1 MAGRIWIGMRRQSP
15 AMAVREGKAPAEPWF
30 SSKPRLGRSLAL
42 PIWMLV
48 LLGVAMMVGGQ
59 SIEATSQPAVL
70 TDSVRDARGLDQA
83 LERLHA
89 PMRQTPALSPE
100 LELKS
105 FHARP
110 GLAVDLIASEPDIR
124 QPLCINFDERGRMWV
139 VQYIQ
144 YPFPQGLKIVEYDQY
159 IRAKFDKVPLPPPHG
174 VRGHDRITILED
186 VDGDGSF
193 RKVKTFVDGLNIATS
208 ALPGRGG
215 RGPDDYGVWVMNP
228 PYLLFYP
235 DKNRDDV
242 PDGDPIVHLSGF
254 GLEDT
259 HAVANNLT
267 WGPDGWLYGCQ
278 GSTCTAH
285 VKADLSGSSKTT
297 DFQGQ
302 AIWRYQPETHQFEIF
317 AEGGGNTFG
326 LEFDDAGRS
335 YSGTNW
341 GKYRGL
347 HYVQG
352 GYYIKSWGKHGP
364 LTNPYAFGYFDHM
377 PHTGNAD
384 RLSHTFIVYG
394 GGLLGSD
401 YTDKIISP
409 NPLQSR
415 IQVTQL
421 EPVGSS
427 YKTIEESFM
436 ATCDDGW
443 FRPVDL
449 KAGPEGA
456 LYVADFYERRI
467 SHVDPRDTWDRS
479 TGRIFRIRPADWK
492 PGLKPFD
499 LGTAPDAELVQKLES
514 KDRWERSMAR
524 QMLALHPDPS
534 VIPPLRKMMLVD
546 GQPGLEALWALKAV
560 GGLSSDAYRVAM
572 QSAYPPVRMW
582 AVRLQGDQ
590 AGKPI
595 ETIDSLLELERR
607 ETDPQVRSQ
616 LASTAKRLV
625 ASQALPLIRQMLT
638 RDQDAADVHI
648 PLLLWWAVE
657 DKAASH
663 AQETVEALA
672 TSDLWK
678 HPLARDVV
686 LPRLARRYAAE
697 PTPENQIALAKLL
710 ERAPTEA
717 DRRLLI
723 AGVKDGFSGV
733 PLRQLAAALRDQL
746 EKSRDAEIELRLG
759 DPSALTTALA
769 VVQNESADEQE
780 RIGTIDA
787 LAQVANPAAVS
798 PLLDVATRSSSRTV
812 RKATIGALGRF
823 DDPRIRT
830 KLVSLYPKLPA
841 GSELRAAV
849 LSTLLGRAAWT
860 AELLRSID
868 AGRIPREELGI
879 TQIERAREYKEPEV
893 SSLADKLFGKQSRPT
908 TAEHAKEV
916 ARVTQLVT
924 TGTGDAITGRELFTQ
939 RCAVCHT
946 LFGQGAKVGPDLT
959 GYERRNVDFLVLS
972 VIDPS
977 AYIREEYT
985 AFRVRTRSG
994 QTLIGLITERGANQI
1009 TVEDAA
1015 QQKTVI
1021 PKDQIAEERALSTS
1035 LMPEGL
1041 LDGLSDQQVR
1051 DLFKYL
1057 SSPSA
1062 PK

>member
-1 MAGRIWIGMRRQSP
+1 MARKLGIYAS
-15 AMAVREGKAPAEPWF
+15 AM
-30 SSKPRLGRSLAL
+30 LT
-42 PIWMLV
+42 
-48 LLGVAMMVGGQ
+48 LLGIAMIVAGQ
-59 SIEATSQPAVL
+59 SIPATSQPAAV
-70 TDSVRDARGLDQA
+70 TDNVRDARGLDQA

-89 PMRQTPALSPE
+89 PMRQTPPLSPQQ
-100 LELKS
+100 ELKS

-144 YPFPQGLKIVEYDQY
+144 YPFPQGLKVVEYDQY

-174 VRGHDRITILED
+174 VRGHDRLTILED

-193 RKVKTFVDGLNIATS
+193 RKVKTFLDGLNIATS

-215 RGPDDYGVWVMNP
+215 RGPDDYGVWVLNP

-285 VKADLSGSSKTT
+285 VRAELSGETKTT

-302 AIWRYQPETHQFEIF
+302 AIWRYQPETHRFEIF

-326 LEFDDAGRS
+326 LEFDDGGRA

-347 HYVQG
+347 HFVQG
-352 GYYIKSWGKHGP
+352 GYYLKSWGKHGP

-394 GGLLGSD
+394 GGLLGSE
-401 YTDKIISP
+401 YTGKIISP

-415 IQVTQL
+415 IQVTRL
-421 EPVGSS
+421 EPLGSS
-427 YKTIEESFM
+427 YRTIEEPFM
-436 ATCDDGW
+436 VTCDDGW

-449 KAGPEGA
+449 KAGPDGA

-479 TGRIFRIRPADWK
+479 TGRIFRIRPTDWK

-499 LGTAPDAELVQKLES
+499 LGAASSAGLVQKL
-514 KDRWERSMAR
+514 KGNNRWERAMAR

-534 VIPPLRKMMLVD
+534 VIPALRKMLLID
-546 GQPGLEALWALKAV
+546 GQPALEALWALKSV
-560 GGLSSDAYRVAM
+560 GGLTSEAYGIAL
-572 QSAYPPVRMW
+572 QNAYAPLRMW
-582 AVRLQGDQ
+582 AVRLQGDTT
-590 AGKPI
+590 GKPI
-595 ETIDSLLELERR
+595 ETIDYLLDLEKR

-625 ASQALPLIRQMLT
+625 ASQALPLIQHMLT
-638 RDQDAADVHI
+638 RDEDAKDVHI

-663 AQETVEALA
+663 PQETVEELSAP
-672 TSDLWK
+672 DLWK

-697 PTPENQIALAKLL
+697 PTPDNQLALAKLL
-710 ERAPTEA
+710 QRAPTEA
-717 DRRLLI
+717 DRRVVLE
-723 AGVKDGFSGV
+723 GVKEGFSGLPLQRLV
-733 PLRQLAAALRDQL
+733 PSLREQL
-746 EKSRDAEIELRLG
+746 SRSGDTEIELRLG
-759 DPSALTTALA
+759 EPSALDAALA
-769 VVQNESADEQE
+769 LVKNESADAQQ
-780 RIGTIDA
+780 RVRTIDT
-787 LAQVANPAAVS
+787 LAQIANPSALSALLEVASHSKSQAARKAAVS
-798 PLLDVATRSSSRTV
+798 
-812 RKATIGALGRF
+812 ALGRF
-823 DDPRIRT
+823 DDPKIGA
-830 KLVSLYPKLPA
+830 KLVAIYPTLPV
-841 GSELRAAV
+841 GSELRAAI
-849 LSTLLGRAAWT
+849 LSTLLGRPAWT
-860 AELLRSID
+860 ADLLKSIN
-868 AGRIPREELGI
+868 AGAIPRTELGI
-879 TQIERAREYKEPEV
+879 TQIERVRQYTDRDV
-893 SSLADKLFGKQSRPT
+893 LNLADKLFGKQSKPT
-908 TAEHAKEV
+908 SEEHANEV

-924 TGTGDAITGRELFTQ
+924 TGAGDAGQGKQLFTA
-939 RCAVCHT
+939 RCAICHT

-972 VIDPS
+972 VVDPS

-985 AFRVRTRSG
+985 AFRVRTKGG

-1009 TVEDAA
+1009 TLEDAA
-1015 QQKTVI
+1015 QQKTII
-1021 PKDQIAEERALSTS
+1021 PKDQIAEERALPTS

-1041 LDGLSDQQVR
+1041 LDGMSDQQVR

-1057 SSPSA
+1057 SSPNPLNSA
-1062 PK
+1062 TR

>member
-1 MAGRIWIGMRRQSP
+1 MTQRLRIGAL
-15 AMAVREGKAPAEPWF
+15 AM
-30 SSKPRLGRSLAL
+30 LA
-42 PIWMLV
+42 
-48 LLGVAMMVGGQ
+48 LLGVGMIVGGQ
-59 SIEATSQPAVL
+59 SIPPTSQPAAI

-89 PMRQTPALSPE
+89 PMRQTPALSPQQ
-100 LELKS
+100 ELKD

-144 YPFPQGLKIVEYDQY
+144 YPFPQGLKVVEYDQY

-174 VRGHDRITILED
+174 VRGHDRVTILED

-259 HAVANNLT
+259 HAVASNLT

-285 VKADLSGSSKTT
+285 VRAELSGDTKTT

-302 AIWRYQPETHQFEIF
+302 AIWRYQPETHRFEIF

-326 LEFDDAGRS
+326 LEFDDAGRA

-352 GYYIKSWGKHGP
+352 GYYLKSWGKHGP

-377 PHTGNAD
+377 PHSGNAD
-384 RLSHTFIVYG
+384 RLSHTYIVYG
-394 GGLLGSD
+394 GGLLGSE
-401 YTDKIISP
+401 YTGKIISP

-415 IQVTQL
+415 IQVTRL
-421 EPVGSS
+421 EPLGSS
-427 YKTIEESFM
+427 YRTIEEPFM

-449 KAGPEGA
+449 KAGPDGA
-456 LYVADFYERRI
+456 LYIADFYERRI

-499 LGTAPDAELVQKLES
+499 LASASTAELIQKLQS
-514 KDRWERSMAR
+514 RNRWERTMAR
-524 QMLALHPDPS
+524 EMFALHPDPS
-534 VIPPLRKMMLVD
+534 AIPELRKMLLLD
-546 GQPGLEALWALKAV
+546 NQSALDALWALNAI
-560 GGLSSDAYRVAM
+560 GGLSDEAYAVAM
-572 QSAYPPVRMW
+572 QNDYPPVRMW
-582 AVRLQGDQ
+582 AVRLLGDTKD
-590 AGKPI
+590 KPI
-595 ETIDSLLELERR
+595 DRIVPLLELEKHER
-607 ETDPQVRSQ
+607 DPQVRSQ
-616 LASTAKRLV
+616 LASTAKRLP
-625 ASQALPLIRQMLT
+625 ASQSLRLIHEMLMH
-638 RDQDAADVHI
+638 DEDAHDVHI

-657 DKAASH
+657 DKAVSH
-663 AQETVEALA
+663 PDETIEAL
-672 TSDLWK
+672 SSFELWK
-678 HPLARDVV
+678 HPLARDIV
-686 LPRLARRYAAE
+686 LPRLARRYAAD
-697 PTPENQIALAKLL
+697 PTPDNQHALAKLL
-710 ERAPTEA
+710 QRAPSDA
-717 DRRLLI
+717 DRKVLL
-723 AGVKDGFSGV
+723 AGVKEGFSGV
-733 PLRQLAAALRDQL
+733 ALQELVPALRSEL
-746 EKSRDAEIELRLG
+746 AKSGDPEIALRLG
-759 DPSALTTALA
+759 DAGAFKSALAL
-769 VVQNESADEQE
+769 VQDESADAQQ
-780 RIGTIDA
+780 RARTIDI
-787 LAQVANPAAVS
+787 LGQIANPLAVPALLQAATHSKSQAVARAAV
-798 PLLDVATRSSSRTV
+798 T
-812 RKATIGALGRF
+812 ALGRF
-823 DDPRIRT
+823 DDPKIGGE
-830 KLVSLYPKLPA
+830 LVSAYPKLPA
-841 GSELRAAV
+841 GSELRAAT
-849 LSTLLGRAAWT
+849 LSTLLGRPAWT
-860 AELLRSID
+860 ADLLRAID
-868 AGRIPREELGI
+868 AGAIARAELGI
-879 TQIERAREYKEPEV
+879 TQIERVRQYADSNV
-893 SSLADKLFGKQSRPT
+893 ASLADKLFGKQSQPT
-908 TAEHAKEV
+908 SEEHAREV
-916 ARVTQLVT
+916 ARVTRLVT
-924 TGTGDAITGRELFTQ
+924 TGAGDALAGKQLFTA
-939 RCAVCHT
+939 RCAICHT
-946 LFGQGAKVGPDLT
+946 LFGEGAKVGPDLT

-972 VIDPS
+972 VVDPS

-985 AFRVRTRSG
+985 AFAVRTKSG

-1009 TVEDAA
+1009 TIEDAS

-1021 PKDQIAEERALSTS
+1021 PKDQILQERALPTS

-1057 SSPSA
+1057 SSPS
-1062 PK
+1062 PR

>member
-1 MAGRIWIGMRRQSP
+1 MAKRLTTAVLTLLAGMGVALCARSQETHT
-15 AMAVREGKAPAEPWF
+15 AAQAPA
-30 SSKPRLGRSLAL
+30 
-42 PIWMLV
+42 
-48 LLGVAMMVGGQ
+48 
-59 SIEATSQPAVL
+59 SQPAPL
-70 TDSVRDARGLDQA
+70 TDNVRDAKGLDQA

-89 PMRQTPALSPE
+89 PMRQTPALSPQE
-100 LELKS
+100 ELKT
-105 FHARP
+105 FHPRP
-110 GLAVDLIASEPDIR
+110 GLAVDLIASEPKIR

-144 YPFPQGLKIVEYDQY
+144 YPFPQGLKVVEYDQY
-159 IRAKFDKVPLPPPHG
+159 IRAKFDKVPQPPPHG

-193 RKVKTFVDGLNIATS
+193 RKGKSFVDGLNIATS

-235 DKNRDDV
+235 DKNHDDV

-285 VKADLSGSSKTT
+285 VKAELSGETKTT

-302 AIWRYQPETHQFEIF
+302 AIWRYQPETHRFEIF

-326 LEFDDAGRS
+326 LEFDDAGRA

-347 HYVQG
+347 HFVQG

-394 GGLLGSD
+394 GGLLGEE
-401 YTDKIISP
+401 YTGKIISP

-415 IQVTQL
+415 IQVTRL
-421 EPVGSS
+421 EPLGSS
-427 YKTIEESFM
+427 YKTIEEPFM
-436 ATCDDGW
+436 VTCDDGW

-449 KAGPEGA
+449 KAGPDGA
-456 LYVADFYERRI
+456 LYVADFYEQRI

-479 TGRIFRIRPADWK
+479 TGRIFRVRSADWK

-499 LGTAPDAELVQKLES
+499 LGSASSAELVKRLES
-514 KDRWERSMAR
+514 KNRWERSMAR
-524 QMLALHPDPS
+524 QMLALRRDRS
-534 VIPPLRKMMLVD
+534 VIPALRKLLTD
-546 GQPGLEALWALKAV
+546 DSQTGLEALWALNSV
-560 GGLSSDAYRVAM
+560 GGLDAEACVVAM
-572 QSAYPPVRMW
+572 QSGYAPQRAW
-582 AVRLQGDQ
+582 AVRLQGDTKD
-590 AGKPI
+590 KPI
-595 ETIDSLLELERR
+595 ESIDYLLDLEKR
-607 ETDPQVRSQ
+607 ERDPQVRSQ
-616 LASTAKRLV
+616 LASTAKRLP
-625 ASQALPLIRQMLT
+625 ASQALPLVGQMLT
-638 RDQDAADVHI
+638 RDEDAKEVHI

-663 AQETVEALA
+663 PDETVEAMSA
-672 TSDLWK
+672 PSLWK

-686 LPRLARRYAAE
+686 LPRLARRYASD
-697 PTPENQIALAKLL
+697 PTPDNQTALAQLL
-710 ERAPTEA
+710 GRAPDPA
-717 DRRLLI
+717 ARAILLG
-723 AGVKDGFSGV
+723 GVKQGLDGLPLRNLV
-733 PLRQLAAALRDQL
+733 PLLRSALANSGDP
-746 EKSRDAEIELRLG
+746 EIALRLG
-759 DPSALTTALA
+759 DPAAFDAALTLIKDDSRLD
-769 VVQNESADEQE
+769 QR
-780 RIGTIDA
+780 RIGVIDA
-787 LAQVANPAAVS
+787 LVQLANPATIPS
-798 PLLDVATRSSSRTV
+798 LLEVLRSSKSELV
-812 RKATIGALGRF
+812 RNAAASALGRF
-823 DDPRIRT
+823 DEPSIGAN
-830 KLVSLYPKLPA
+830 LVELYPKLPA
-841 GSELRAAV
+841 GSDLRTAV
-849 LSTLLGRAAWT
+849 LSTLLARPAWAAD
-860 AELLRSID
+860 LLRSID
-868 AGRIPREELGI
+868 SGAIPRSEIGI
-879 TQIERAREYKEPEV
+879 TQIERLRDYSDPGIVA
-893 SSLADKLFGKQSRPT
+893 LAGKLFGPMARPT
-908 TAEHAKEV
+908 SQEHAREV
-916 ARVTQLVT
+916 ARVTRLVT
-924 TGTGDAITGRELFTQ
+924 TGAGDTGAGRQLFTT

-972 VIDPS
+972 VVDPS

-985 AFRVRTRSG
+985 AFRVRTKGG
-994 QTLIGLITERGANQI
+994 QTLIGLITERGPNQI
-1009 TVEDAA
+1009 TLEDAA
-1015 QQKTVI
+1015 QQKTVV
-1021 PKDQIAEERALSTS
+1021 PKDQIIEERALPTS

-1057 SSPSA
+1057 STPG
-1062 PK
+1062 PLVK